1 MSMEILDCNQIDR
14 GKRPEHNLD
23 KYCRRVRIL
32 GLVGT
37 TGSGFAYVAF
47 QAQSS
52 EMISLAGLDSSYSGT
67 MISLFFIGF
76 VLVSLFISQFG
87 ERLGQARLLLLGC
100 ILYGLGAL
108 VTAFAIKPFLLICGL
123 ILMGIAHGLVLPGFS
138 NIIMLAT
145 SPEKHVRYSSFA
157 QVFLC
162 FSSFLTPLLIV
173 MGVAVKRFF
182 IFVFVYHTVLTIITF
197 LVIRRSYDLLRLWGT
212 QTTVTE
218 KPKKNASSFQLLVCL
233 RKFEFTLLALA
244 IALYA
249 AVEISVSFYAGSYIS
264 DLGGSR
270 ELASLSLSL
279 FWIGLLAGLLFAS
292 VSSVRLSQLTLAVAP
307 IGIIITMSL
316 MLIVPEPILVC
327 AMTTLSGFFC
337 GPLWPMFLSLGRGL
351 FLDIP
356 TAATSMMALANG
368 LGGIVFPPL
377 LSLPNKPAQI
387 LTLSLIPALLLA
399 LICLYLYFKRR
410 QMLFHTA
417 MINDS

>member
-1 MSMEILDCNQIDR
+1 METFDRNQIDR
-14 GKRPEHNLD
+14 SKIPEHCIGR
-23 KYCRRVRIL
+23 YCRRVRIL
-32 GLVGT
+32 GFVGT
-37 TGSGFAYVAF
+37 AGCGLAYVAF

-52 EMISLAGLDSSYSGT
+52 EIISLAGLNSSYSGT

-76 VLVSLFISQFG
+76 VLVSLFIGQFG
-87 ERLGQARLLLLGC
+87 ERLGQVRLLLFGC

-108 VTAFAIKPFLLICGL
+108 AIAFAVNPFLLICGL

-138 NIIMLAT
+138 NIIMVAT

-157 QVFLC
+157 QVFLSL
-162 FSSFLTPLLIV
+162 SSFLTPLLIV
-173 MGVAVKRFF
+173 MGIAVKWFF
-182 IFVFVYHTVLTIITF
+182 IFVFVYHTALTVATF
-197 LVIRRSYDLLRLWGT
+197 LVIPRSYDLLRLWGT
-212 QTTVTE
+212 QTTVTK
-218 KPKKNASSFQLLVCL
+218 KPKRNASSSQLMVCL

-279 FWIGLLAGLLFAS
+279 FWIGLLAGLLLAS

-307 IGIIITMSL
+307 IGIIIVMSL

-327 AMTTLSGFFC
+327 AMTAMSGFFC
-337 GPLWPMFLSLGRGL
+337 GPLWPMLLSLGRGL

-356 TAATSMMALANG
+356 TAATSIMALANG

-377 LSLPNKPAQI
+377 LSLPNNPAQI

-399 LICLYLYFKRR
+399 LICLYMYFGRR
-410 QMLFHTA
+410 QVIFHTA
-417 MINDS
+417 MINDN